1 MRKKQSVF
9 LTVLMYLL
17 GTGMFYYNLGGL
29 QAGPVNIMTKYIYAL
44 GICCIG
50 FFCFLVRPEIERMGR
65 VAADGIVLALPYCL
79 PVLFSM
85 VIWIWHNS
93 PVSYMTRGFSFS
105 AYQILALIT
114 SIAYLAILGKR
125 AIYVQLASMATA
137 NALMVYFRTIQE
149 NGFQVFLE
157 DYVDLIISFGA
168 RVGDAMQGLE
178 IHDLTFAIGLCLLYF
193 LLKSGKVPRRVPC
206 IAVALIFFT
215 TGLKRIA
222 VAAVLCALL
231 VSWIL
236 KAMPEK
242 GARQVIRIL
251 GYVLIAVAILYIA
264 AVKFGLYEAVVEY
277 FGIDTKGRVE
287 LNHYIDSYYSFSPLF
302 GGEGLG
308 FVSRFFGTEE
318 MLRRTPAG
326 ALHNDFLRMY
336 VEIGFCGYL
345 IWLWLFLG
353 YRFRY
358 FCKKCCFDVVLI
370 AFATCLY
377 CYVTYLTDN
386 TYYYFYTN
394 MAAFTLILS
403 CEYES
408 SRPAITESEEY
419 G

>member
-1 MRKKQSVF
+1 M
-9 LTVLMYLL
+9 
-17 GTGMFYYNLGGL
+17 
-29 QAGPVNIMTKYIYAL
+29 
-44 GICCIG
+44 
-50 FFCFLVRPEIERMGR
+50 
-65 VAADGIVLALPYCL
+65 
-79 PVLFSM
+79 
-85 VIWIWHNS
+85 
-93 PVSYMTRGFSFS
+93 
-105 AYQILALIT
+105 
-114 SIAYLAILGKR
+114 
-125 AIYVQLASMATA
+125 
-137 NALMVYFRTIQE
+137 
-149 NGFQVFLE
+149 
-157 DYVDLIISFGA
+157 
-168 RVGDAMQGLE
+168 
-178 IHDLTFAIGLCLLYF
+178 
-193 LLKSGKVPRRVPC
+193 PC